1 MPTYTQDNL
10 LMRVN
15 TPLGPDALLLRSFSA
30 YEAISQLFNFQLDLW
45 AENRTAVPFDQL
57 LGQKVCVEMAL
68 PDGSKRYFNG
78 IVCRI
83 GAGDRGEIF
92 TDYRVEL
99 VPQFWMLTRRSQS
112 RIFQH
117 QTVPDI
123 LKKVLEGL
131 DVAYQIQGT
140 WQPRNYCVQYRET
153 DFNFAC
159 RIMEEEGICYFFK
172 HSANGHQM
180 VLANTPPAH
189 PAVPGPAK
197 IRYMKTINYKSDE
210 DGVGAWEKVQE
221 VRPGKYTLWDHC
233 FELPHQH
240 LEANKPVKDSVPVG
254 TVTHKLK
261 VGGNDKLEVYD
272 WPGAYAQRFDGIDKG
287 GGERPADLQK
297 IYEDNARTVAIR
309 MQQDSESQSFAIRG
323 ASNCRHFVPGHKFT
337 LERHYNADGEYVL
350 TEVSHSANQE
360 VIYRSTLEAVA
371 GFSYENHF
379 KCIPAGV
386 HYAPPR
392 LTAKPVVHGT
402 QTAVVVGPPGEEIYP
417 DKYGRVKIQ
426 FHWDRQG
433 KNDADS
439 SCWCRVAQPWAGQ
452 NWGMISLPRIGQ
464 EVVIDFLEGD
474 PDHPIIIGSVY
485 NADQMP
491 PYSLPANKTQSGVKS
506 RSSLGGSP
514 SNYNEI
520 RFEDKKGSEQINVH
534 AEKDMATTVEHDD
547 TQHVMNN
554 RTITVDG
561 THTETI
567 KKDTTIKITEGKL
580 VHDVMDNT
588 ADYHVMKAVTEVFEA
603 NQSTTVTQ
611 QIEVSSVK
619 NGIYITA
626 DNKEIRLRS
635 GESMLL
641 MKKDGTIQLHGV
653 NIEIIG
659 TTEVKNGVGTQTV
672 TLDKQQV
679 ATAGAKINS
688 SAVGLHE
695 ISGALIKIN

>member
-1 MPTYTQDNL
+1 
-10 LMRVN
+10 
-15 TPLGPDALLLRSFSA
+15 
-30 YEAISQLFNFQLDLW
+30 
-45 AENRTAVPFDQL
+45 
-57 LGQKVCVEMAL
+57 
-68 PDGSKRYFNG
+68 
-78 IVCRI
+78 
-83 GAGDRGEIF
+83 
-92 TDYRVEL
+92 
-99 VPQFWMLTRRSQS
+99 
-112 RIFQH
+112 
-117 QTVPDI
+117 
-123 LKKVLEGL
+123 
-131 DVAYQIQGT
+131 
-140 WQPRNYCVQYRET
+140 
-153 DFNFAC
+153 
-159 RIMEEEGICYFFK
+159 MEEEGICYFFK
-172 HSANGHQM
+172 HTASGHQM
-180 VLANTPPAH
+180 VLANSPTAH

-491 PYSLPANKTQSGVKS
+491 AYKLPDRKTAAYWKS
-506 RSSLGGSP
+506 RTTPKGTP

-520 RFEDKKGSEQINVH
+520 R
-534 AEKDMATTVEHDD
+534 MDD
-547 TQHVMNN
+547 TKGKEQVYVQAEFDSDYRVKHDRREVVGGGYHMIVGGDHREKIGANHHVQIAGAEVEKIGKNLSIDIGASHVE
-554 RTITVDG
+554 RTAGGISLDVGSNYILKTGAGMHLNVGGSHEEKVGSKLACDVGQEIHLKAGMKVIIEAGAQISLKGPGGFVDIGPAGVTIQGTMVLINSGGSAGSGSGASPMAPVAPANPENPDEADDG
-561 THTETI
+561 TKFT
-567 KKDTTIKITEGKL
+567 KL
-580 VHDVMDNT
+580 
-588 ADYHVMKAVTEVFEA
+588 A
-603 NQSTTVTQ
+603 
-611 QIEVSSVK
+611 
-619 NGIYITA
+619 
-626 DNKEIRLRS
+626 
-635 GESMLL
+635 
-641 MKKDGTIQLHGV
+641 
-653 NIEIIG
+653 
-659 TTEVKNGVGTQTV
+659 
-672 TLDKQQV
+672 
-679 ATAGAKINS
+679 
-688 SAVGLHE
+688 
-695 ISGALIKIN
+695 